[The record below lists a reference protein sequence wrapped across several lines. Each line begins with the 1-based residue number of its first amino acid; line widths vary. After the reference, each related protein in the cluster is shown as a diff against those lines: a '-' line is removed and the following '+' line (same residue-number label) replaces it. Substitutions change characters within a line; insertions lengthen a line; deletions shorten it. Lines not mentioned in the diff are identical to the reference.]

1 MSTPQPPVPAT
12 PQQPLSDA
20 DARLWA
26 MLGQLSGIILGFVGS
41 LIIMLVFG
49 PRSAFVKKESTEALN
64 FQITVTIAYV
74 VSFILMFILIGFVL
88 FLAVW
93 ILNIVFCI
101 IAGMKNNQG
110 LEYRYPLTFRFVK

>member
-1 MSTPQPPVPAT
+1 MSTPQPPEPSA

>member
-1 MSTPQPPVPAT
+1 MSTPQPPVPSA
-12 PQQPLSDA
+12 PQQPLSDS

>member
-1 MSTPQPPVPAT
+1 MSTPQPPEPSA
-12 PQQPLSDA
+12 PQQPLSDS

>member
-26 MLGQLSGIILGFVGS
+26 MLGQLSGIILGYVGS

-74 VSFILMFILIGFVL
+74 VSFILTFIIIGFVL

>member
-74 VSFILMFILIGFVL
+74 VSFILTFIIIGFVL

>member
-1 MSTPQPPVPAT
+1 MSTPQPPEPSA
-12 PQQPLSDA
+12 PQQPLSDS

-74 VSFILMFILIGFVL
+74 VSFILTFIIIGFVL

>member
-26 MLGQLSGIILGFVGS
+26 LLGQLSGIILGFVGS

-74 VSFILMFILIGFVL
+74 VSFILTFIIIGFVL

>member
-1 MSTPQPPVPAT
+1 MSTPQPPEPSA
-12 PQQPLSDA
+12 PQQPLSDS

-74 VSFILMFILIGFVL
+74 VSFILTFILIGFVL

>member
-1 MSTPQPPVPAT
+1 MSTPQPPEPSA
-12 PQQPLSDA
+12 PQQPLSDS

-74 VSFILMFILIGFVL
+74 VSFIMTFILIGFVL

>member
-12 PQQPLSDA
+12 PQQPLSDS

-74 VSFILMFILIGFVL
+74 VSFILTFIIIGFVL